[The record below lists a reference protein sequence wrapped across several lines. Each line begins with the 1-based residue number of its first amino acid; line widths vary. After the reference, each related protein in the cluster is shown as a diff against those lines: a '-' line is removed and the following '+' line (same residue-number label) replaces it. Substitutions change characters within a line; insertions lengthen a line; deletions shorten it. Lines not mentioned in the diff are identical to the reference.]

1 MSERRLTPEA
11 KEYLGK
17 SKEERIK
24 YCKEDKWIGYKAAM
38 TLIDILEDKFD
49 EPEQIRPE
57 GLLIYSDYN
66 NGKTAILRKF
76 YDMHKIQFDHVNEED
91 EIIHEIPIIYVQAP
105 TSPNP
110 GDLYSR
116 ILTELCVPHN
126 RNEKVIEKE
135 RLVKH
140 YLSKLNTKMV
150 LVDEIHSALTGNLN
164 KQRSFVDVL
173 KQLSNQ
179 LSLSI
184 ILAGT
189 LEAHSALSIK
199 GETNSRFPS
208 IELPIWSNNKKFR
221 SFVATYE
228 TCLPLKEAS
237 NLVDD
242 PILLD
247 KLYNQSEGLI
257 GKTVNILKKA
267 AVKAISSGR
276 EKIILEDIEYIQKL

>member
-1 MSERRLTPEA
+1 MSERRLTAEA
-11 KEYLGK
+11 KEYLTN
-17 SKEERIK
+17 SDEERIR
-24 YCKEDKWIGYKAAM
+24 YCKEDKWIGYRAAI

-66 NGKTAILRKF
+66 NGKTAILKRF
-76 YDMHKIQFDHVNEED
+76 YDMHKIKFDHINNED

-116 ILTELCVPHN
+116 ILAELCVPHN

-140 YLSKLNTKMV
+140 YLSKLNTKMI

-184 ILAGT
+184 ILAGSY
-189 LEAHSALSIK
+189 EAYSALSIK
-199 GETNSRFPS
+199 GETDSRFPS
-208 IELPIWSNNKKFR
+208 VELPKWSNNKKFR

-242 PILLD
+242 TILTA
-247 KLYNQSEGLI
+247 KLYSESEGLI
-257 GKTVNILKKA
+257 GRTVNILKKA
-267 AVKAISSGR
+267 AVKAIRSGR
-276 EKIILEDIEYIQKL
+276 EKIIIEDIEYKQKL

>member
-1 MSERRLTPEA
+1 MNERRLTPEA
-11 KEYLGK
+11 KEYLSK
-17 SKEERIK
+17 SKEERIR
-24 YCKEDKWIGYKAAM
+24 YCKEDKWIGYGAAM
-38 TLIDILEDKFD
+38 TLLELLEDKFD

-66 NGKTAILRKF
+66 NGKTAILKRF
-76 YDMHKIQFDHVNEED
+76 YDMHKIQFDHINEED

-116 ILTELCVPHN
+116 ILTELCVPHK

-140 YLSKLNTKMV
+140 YLSKLNTRMI
-150 LVDEIHSALTGNLN
+150 LVDEIHSSLTGNLN
-164 KQRSFVDVL
+164 KQRSFLDVL

-189 LEAHSALSIK
+189 LEAHAALSIK
-199 GETNSRFPS
+199 GETGSRFPS
-208 IELPIWSNNKKFR
+208 IELPQWSNGKKFR

-228 TCLPLKEAS
+228 SCLPLKEAS
-237 NLVDD
+237 DLVHNTE
-242 PILLD
+242 LLNQ
-247 KLYNQSEGLI
+247 LYYQSEGLI
-257 GKTVNILKKA
+257 GKTVNLLKKA
-267 AVKAISSGR
+267 ATKAIKSGR
-276 EKIILEDIEYIQKL
+276 EKIILEDIQYLPKL